1 MHAPSRARAA
11 LPALLAVAAALTLS
25 ACGGS
30 NATTGKNASSTSTT
44 ATTAAAGARTF
55 DRTKLVACL
64 KQQGV
69 TLPPR
74 RPGGAPNGGP
84 GRFFGSLS
92 TAQRAKLRAAMQ
104 KCGAPFG
111 GRFGLRR
118 RFDARSPAARA
129 ALTRFVACV
138 RSHGFPLPAPNL
150 SGNGPV
156 FDPRKVNR
164 SDPRFLAAS
173 RACQSLLGG
182 GPGQQPPGGGA
193 ASGG

>member
-1 MHAPSRARAA
+1 MNAPSRTRAA
-11 LPALLAVAAALTLS
+11 LPALLAFATTLTLA

-30 NATTGKNASSTSTT
+30 GGATTTHASSTT
-44 ATTAAAGARTF
+44 ATTAAAATRTF
-55 DRTKLVACL
+55 DRAKLAACL

-69 TLPPR
+69 TLPAR
-74 RPGGAPNGGP
+74 RPGGSPNGGPPGP

-92 TAQRAKLRAAMQ
+92 SAQRAKLRAALQ

-111 GRFGLRR
+111 GRFALRR
-118 RFDARSPAARA
+118 RFDARNPAFRA

-138 RSHGFPLPAPNL
+138 RRHGFNLPAPNT

-156 FDPRKVNR
+156 FDPSKVNR

-173 RACQSLLGG
+173 RACQGLL
-182 GPGQQPPGGGA
+182 A
-193 ASGG
+193 R